1 MAKSHQVCHFYK
13 QNDSSLGCRVNV
25 GSHKSSE
32 IQPHCIFKRR
42 AIQSKMEIC
51 ITNCFYHFILVKLR
65 GIGNYLV
72 SNFDDATNG
81 NVQKVHCYGNL
92 FTIIIIYM

>member
-1 MAKSHQVCHFYK
+1 MAKSHQVCHFY
-13 QNDSSLGCRVNV
+13 NLHDSSLGCRVNA

-51 ITNCFYHFILVKLR
+51 MKIV
-65 GIGNYLV
+65 
-72 SNFDDATNG
+72 
-81 NVQKVHCYGNL
+81 
-92 FTIIIIYM
+92 FTTSFW